1 MVRGALNVRF
11 CPTCGA
17 TVQYREIEQ
26 RQRAVCAGCGRI
38 HYDQLKVGAGALI
51 EQDGRLLLLQRA
63 EEPFRHQW
71 NLPAGYT
78 EADESPAETAV
89 REVYEEAGLR
99 VAVDRLV
106 DVYFYTDDP
115 RGNGILIVYQC
126 RVVGGTL
133 GESLEGVNPTFFAR
147 DEIPAELAG
156 GGHNQ
161 AIRAWQKRRE
171 VS

>member
-1 MVRGALNVRF
+1 M
-11 CPTCGA
+11 
-17 TVQYREIEQ
+17 QYRQIEQ
-26 RQRAVCAGCGRI
+26 RQRAVCTGCGRI
-38 HYDQLKVGAGALI
+38 QYDQLKVGAGALI

-63 EEPFRHQW
+63 EEPFKNTW

-106 DVYFYTDDP
+106 DVYFYPDDP
-115 RGNGILIVYQC
+115 RGNGILIAYQC
-126 RVVGGTL
+126 HVVGGTL
-133 GESLEGVNPTFFAR
+133 SESPEGVNPTFFAR
-147 DEIPAELAG
+147 DEIPSELAG

-161 AIRAWQKRRE
+161 AIQAWQECSGIRTK
-171 VS
+171 